1 MGAEIQQSP
10 FFCGLLDPGVIIAV
24 AVENDPLV
32 GLDGLLDQVMERGLK
47 IRHTLQPVGKFLQ
60 RFLHGCVEHDI
71 GTGDRIGGAHHT
83 ELKFVACEGKGGGP
97 VAVRSVTVNLGNT

>member
-1 MGAEIQQSP
+1 MNLRFGENLQRSEHFHIFLFQNGGQSVRCGAEIQQSP

-47 IRHTLQPVGKFLQ
+47 IRHTLQPVGKFL
-60 RFLHGCVEHDI
+60 
-71 GTGDRIGGAHHT
+71 
-83 ELKFVACEGKGGGP
+83 
-97 VAVRSVTVNLGNT
+97 